1 MTKNYFIQLADY
13 NIWANN
19 IVHSWFEKITDEQ
32 WEQVIVSS
40 FPGLSATALHTAG
53 AETIWLDRLNKV
65 AEPRW
70 LPTIIK
76 GRKKEVQDAWKDSTA
91 GLKSF
96 IENFDE
102 NKLFDSVSFKR
113 PDGNTYELQHYQIFA
128 HVFNHSTYHRG
139 QIVTM
144 LRQAG
149 FTGVHSI
156 DMSTY
161 FWNKKGPL
169 NPPKGDL
176 GKSKI
181 IL

>member
-1 MTKNYFIQLADY
+1 MTKNYFILLADY
-13 NIWANN
+13 NTWAND
-19 IVHSWFEKITDEQ
+19 IVHSWFEKISDEQ
-32 WEQVIVSS
+32 WQQTMVSS
-40 FPGLSATALHTAG
+40 FPSLEATALHIAA
-53 AETIWLDRLNKV
+53 AETIWLDRLNQEP
-65 AEPRW
+65 EPRW
-70 LPTIIK
+70 LTAIIK
-76 GRKKEVQDAWKDSTA
+76 GGKKEVQDAWRSSSA

-102 NKLFDSVSFKR
+102 AKMQARVRFKR
-113 PDGNTYELQHYQIFA
+113 PDGNTYELQHYQIFG

-161 FWNKKGPL
+161 FWSKKAP
-169 NPPKGDL
+169 
-176 GKSKI
+176 
-181 IL
+181 

>member
-1 MTKNYFIQLADY
+1 MTKQYFITLADY
-13 NIWANN
+13 NIWAND
-19 IVHSWFEKITDEQ
+19 IVHSWFDKLTDEPWNQ
-32 WEQVIVSS
+32 NIVSS
-40 FPGLSATALHTAG
+40 FSSLEETALHTAA
-53 AETIWLDRLNKV
+53 AETIWLDRLNKE

-70 LPTIIK
+70 LTNIIK
-76 GRKKEVQDAWKDSTA
+76 GGKKEVQNAWKSSSA

-102 NKLFDSVSFKR
+102 TNMQESVRFKR

-161 FWNKKGPL
+161 FWSKK
-169 NPPKGDL
+169 K
-176 GKSKI
+176 
-181 IL
+181 